1 MKTTII
7 ALSAAA
13 LIAAA
18 PGVLA
23 QNVSSKTPDQQHK
36 VTKKRPQVFSGYA
49 PWRVV
54 HAKGAKTGYPR
65 VFQLPAQRS
74 QRLYIRKFQECWR
87 RRRRWW
93 WWHVSHPRLNE
104 REHERGYRRP
114 PSPAITPRSR
124 CLARKHAFLPVFLP
138 HGIPR
143 PPRPRNN
150 SDAFTGLAHTSQCDA
165 GVELTRANG

>member
-36 VTKKRPQVFSGYA
+36 VTKKRPQVVTGYA

-54 HAKGAKTGYPR
+54 HAKGVKTGYPG
-65 VFQLPAQRS
+65 AS
-74 QRLYIRKFQECWR
+74 SY
-87 RRRRWW
+87 
-93 WWHVSHPRLNE
+93 
-104 REHERGYRRP
+104 P
-114 PSPAITPRSR
+114 PSAPKDYTYENSR
-124 CLARKHAFLPVFLP
+124 
-138 HGIPR
+138 
-143 PPRPRNN
+143 N
-150 SDAFTGLAHTSQCDA
+150 A
-165 GVELTRANG
+165 GGGGGGGGGGVACEPSPS